1 MRLLTEQTAGA
12 DTAQVLLRSRLRA
25 VARRMGYGD
34 GARGRMEL
42 VASELAS
49 NQAKFAGGTGV
60 MQLWEVSLPH
70 PALDV
75 FALDFGPGIEDVRL
89 ALEDGYTTAGTMG
102 RGLGT
107 VRRMADEFA
116 IYSVPRREIGG
127 QAWHGVAVWARFHLR
142 RVHPPEPAVGL
153 YVRPLGDAE
162 HNGDLVRLSWVGRRL
177 RWLHVD
183 ALGHGPEAARTAGGA
198 DGVLDCAES
207 PEEAIASLD
216 GRLTGTRGAVAVAG
230 EVELDAGHVRVC
242 GVGDIAGW
250 LVLNGERRTL
260 GFAPGILGHA
270 HRRLECHHMRFPA
283 QAVLMTAS
291 DGIRAGWGLG
301 AFPGLWRLH
310 PQLIA
315 FFLGEVV
322 GRPGDDRSL
331 LVLRGPRRAGARREE
346 SRKDPDRKRR
356 GGDG

>member
-25 VARRMGYGD
+25 VSRRMGYGD

-42 VASELAS
+42 AARELAT
-49 NQAKFAGGTGV
+49 NQAKFADGTGV
-60 MQLWEVSLPH
+60 MQLWEVSVPQ

-116 IYSVPRREIGG
+116 IYSVRRHEIDG
-127 QAWHGVAVWARFHLR
+127 QAWHGVAVWARFYLGR
-142 RVHPPEPAVGL
+142 ARPPEPAFGL

-162 HNGDLVRLSWVGRRL
+162 HNGDVVRLSWTGRRL

-183 ALGHGPEAARTAGGA
+183 ALGHGPEAARTAGA
-198 DGVLDCAES
+198 AEGVLDRARS

-216 GRLTGTRGAVAVAG
+216 GRLAGTRGAVAAAG
-230 EVELDAGHVRVC
+230 EVELDAGRVRLC

-260 GFAPGILGHA
+260 GFAAGILGHA
-270 HRRLECHHMRFPA
+270 HRRVACHRMRFPA

-315 FFLGEVV
+315 LFLGEVM

-331 LVLRGPRRAGARREE
+331 LVLRGPRGAGARGEGPRQRQE
-346 SRKDPDRKRR
+346 
-356 GGDG
+356 GGTR